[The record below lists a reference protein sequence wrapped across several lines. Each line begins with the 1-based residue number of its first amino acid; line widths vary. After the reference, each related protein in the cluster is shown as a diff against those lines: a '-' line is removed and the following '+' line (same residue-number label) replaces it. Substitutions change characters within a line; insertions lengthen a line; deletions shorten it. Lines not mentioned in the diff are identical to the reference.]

1 MRTYLHGGMRI
12 TMSVVSLPAEKELE
26 GPGNIWFW
34 ARPKGLGSEPLS
46 AVRRI
51 QLSTDG
57 MAMSF
62 GEFLDLSCNSRFL
75 QVFDRQL
82 HLEFVRYFGYG
93 RTVAC
98 VYQDR
103 FQPYEVLIPPRQLQY
118 NNDRQLLWVNEGVNE
133 LLQVG
138 FSSGSCGWCWTRSF
152 CHDLL

>member
-1 MRTYLHGGMRI
+1 MRI
-12 TMSVVSLPAEKELE
+12 TMSVVSLPPEKELQ
-26 GPGNIWFW
+26 GPTLWFW
-34 ARPKGLGSEPLS
+34 ARPKGLGNEPLTS
-46 AVRRI
+46 VRRI

-57 MAMSF
+57 MCMSF
-62 GEFLDLSCNSRFL
+62 GEFLDVSCNSRFL

-103 FQPYEVLIPPRQLQY
+103 FQPYEVLIPPHELHYSTESQLM
-118 NNDRQLLWVNEGVNE
+118 WVYDGANE

-138 FSSGSCGWCWTRSF
+138 SK
-152 CHDLL
+152 